1 METRGSKIIIL
12 TTALK
17 DYVLTGTEDF
27 MLFKVT
33 TVFLP
38 TVNQRASPVTQ
49 FKQPPSSAVTAFA
62 DDDFSDI
69 SDDLDIQHI
78 S

>member
-1 METRGSKIIIL
+1 MN
-12 TTALK
+12 
-17 DYVLTGTEDF
+17 
-27 MLFKVT
+27 VT

-69 SDDLDIQHI
+69 SDDLDIQRI